1 MIRAENIVKIYDP
14 SRPEVQALAGGK
26 GRGAAENNKKRSAVR
41 SVFVLICDHSSSS
54 PGSSASSR
62 FPPRSAP
69 NFMSAS
75 S

>member
-1 MIRAENIVKIYDP
+1 MIRAENIVKIIRAKEWP
-14 SRPEVQALAGGK
+14 LSRAK
-26 GRGAAENNKKRSAVR
+26 GDRGAAENNKKTERGALR
-41 SVFVLICDHSSSS
+41 FCFVCDHSSSS